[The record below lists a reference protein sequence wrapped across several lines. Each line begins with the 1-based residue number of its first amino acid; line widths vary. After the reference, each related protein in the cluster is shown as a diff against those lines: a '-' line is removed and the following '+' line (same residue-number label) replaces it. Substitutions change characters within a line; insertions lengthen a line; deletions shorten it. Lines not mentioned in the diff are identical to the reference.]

1 MPVAIAIGFPD
12 ALSLSPD
19 SQTTDY
25 RYRAGTIAIV
35 TGAGSS
41 GLAKF
46 WAQNHSQLTTAL
58 GTAGRGAGARRP
70 CRPWGLS
77 AFIAGAGGSLAVA
90 ARLVAIFLNCSFCT

>member
-1 MPVAIAIGFPD
+1 MPIAIAIGFPD

-25 RYRAGTIAIV
+25 RYRAGTIAIA

-58 GTAGRGAGARRP
+58 GTAGAGRRGGAP
-70 CRPWGLS
+70 LQAVGVVCFLS
-77 AFIAGAGGSLAVA
+77 PARAVPSRLPRGSWL
-90 ARLVAIFLNCSFCT
+90 FF